1 MLFLLLCYPLG
12 ATPKML
18 KAVLKKSREGG
29 KGNKKDSGKT
39 TNEMFYNVG
48 ELGIINGAVKYIL
61 LQQR

>member
-12 ATPKML
+12 ATLKML

-48 ELGIINGAVKYIL
+48 GLCVIKGAVKYVL